1 MTKDEARDAIRAH
14 SQNIEEIGLGRQPLS
29 AEKVDEIENETW
41 KLLDAIS
48 AYRDGDLD
56 LQGLRVNRD
65 EINKALD
72 GIGGGFVWTH
82 APGGDAFWQEVS
94 DRLEAMRDR
103 S

>member
-1 MTKDEARDAIRAH
+1 MTKDEARVAIRAH
-14 SQNIEEIGLGRQPLS
+14 SQNVEEMGIGLQPFS
-29 AEKVDEIENETW
+29 AQELDEIENETW

-48 AYRDGDLD
+48 AYRDGALD
-56 LQGLRVNRD
+56 LQGLRANRD

-72 GIGGGFVWTH
+72 GIAGGFVWTH

-94 DRLEAMRDR
+94 DRLEAMRDA